1 MEFYKKSSN
10 FVPEMN
16 KIVKDSAK
24 LLSANVVAQAV
35 ALVVYPIL
43 SRLYSPDDFGMLNL
57 FMSIG
62 GILVLLS
69 TAEYQYAIVL
79 PKDDKK
85 ANAVLGVGLMVL
97 ACVTGLVVLSLP
109 FSRHIASLFKAP
121 DLARWWWM
129 MPCYVLAI
137 GGWTL
142 LNYYYTRKGSFSRI
156 GAYQVSQS
164 VLNSGA
170 KIGLGY
176 AGFLS
181 GGLVVSSVFAPL
193 LALCGSLFGAWRKQI
208 ISLRIR
214 YSCATLK
221 QAAKEYDKFPK
232 FSLPRALVNVLGG
245 ALPALALEPVFGLK
259 VLGFWGM
266 AMALAYRPI
275 NMVISSLYQPLF
287 VRATSLVQQKQPLMP
302 FAKRLLLLEVVALVP
317 FLIAVWF
324 ATPWLV
330 HVILGHGWTEVASY
344 VRWMLPWLGLLIVSN
359 LLAYLPDIFFKQKVS
374 AILEICCFL
383 LRLMAVIIGIAMQNF
398 EIAIWGYI
406 AAAVVVCLVQIVWY
420 MMLAWKYDKTLA

>member
-1 MEFYKKSSN
+1 
-10 FVPEMN
+10 
-16 KIVKDSAK
+16 
-24 LLSANVVAQAV
+24 
-35 ALVVYPIL
+35 
-43 SRLYSPDDFGMLNL
+43 
-57 FMSIG
+57 
-62 GILVLLS
+62 
-69 TAEYQYAIVL
+69 
-79 PKDDKK
+79 
-85 ANAVLGVGLMVL
+85 
-97 ACVTGLVVLSLP
+97 
-109 FSRHIASLFKAP
+109 
-121 DLARWWWM
+121 
-129 MPCYVLAI
+129 
-137 GGWTL
+137 
-142 LNYYYTRKGSFSRI
+142 
-156 GAYQVSQS
+156 
-164 VLNSGA
+164 
-170 KIGLGY
+170 
-176 AGFLS
+176 
-181 GGLVVSSVFAPL
+181 
-193 LALCGSLFGAWRKQI
+193 
-208 ISLRIR
+208 
-214 YSCATLK
+214 
-221 QAAKEYDKFPK
+221 
-232 FSLPRALVNVLGG
+232 
-245 ALPALALEPVFGLK
+245 
-259 VLGFWGM
+259 LGFWGM

-330 HVILGHGWTEVASY
+330 HVILGHGWSEVASY